1 MMKPR
6 IEQAYFQWL
15 CSHVNIEYGRPTN
28 RTYDQLLEILH
39 GKEFVWMIPNDDNR
53 VLDGM
58 DLRHLFYNET
68 HYTNSKKL
76 FMGIPPVS
84 VLEVIIGL
92 SRRLGFLDGGG
103 PGDWAWRLIENLD
116 LHKMWD
122 PLSSRKREI
131 IDDKLDVLIWRRYEP
146 DGNGGF
152 FPLAFP
158 DRNQLK
164 EELWHQMNSYLAEQ
178 LQRS

>member
-1 MMKPR
+1 MKSR

-15 CSHVNIEYGRPTN
+15 CRQVNIEYGRPTN

-53 VLDGM
+53 VIDGA
-58 DLRHLFYNET
+58 DLRNVFLNE
-68 HYTNSKKL
+68 
-76 FMGIPPVS
+76 IS
-84 VLEVIIGL
+84 V
-92 SRRLGFLDGGG
+92 GFLDGGG
-103 PGDWAWRLIENLD
+103 PADWAWRLIENLD

-122 PLSSRKREI
+122 PLSSRKRET

>member
-1 MMKPR
+1 MKSR

-15 CSHVNIEYGRPTN
+15 CRQVNIEYGRPTN

-53 VLDGM
+53 VIDGA
-58 DLRHLFYNET
+58 DLRNVFLNEISVEDPGMGPLLHL
-68 HYTNSKKL
+68 
-76 FMGIPPVS
+76 PVS

-92 SRRLGFLDGGG
+92 SNRLGFLDGGG
-103 PGDWAWRLIENLD
+103 PADWAWRLFENLD

-122 PLSSRKREI
+122 PLSSRKRET
-131 IDDKLDVLIWRRYEP
+131 IDDRLDVLIWRRYEP